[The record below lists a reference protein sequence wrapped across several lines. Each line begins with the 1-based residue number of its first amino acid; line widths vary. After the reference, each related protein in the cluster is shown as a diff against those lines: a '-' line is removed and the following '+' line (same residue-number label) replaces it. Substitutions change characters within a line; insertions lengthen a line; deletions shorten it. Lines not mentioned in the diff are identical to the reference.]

1 MPFLGKVPAC
11 LLRLAPQTHPVL
23 VSAFSCIMFVMPP
36 EEASEPNEPSRKDQ
50 ILRAYIDFVLNENRQ
65 PPSVYTFSK
74 GLGFSES
81 EFYQNY
87 SSFGAVEAEFWVQVF
102 ERTRGKTSMDLAW
115 ERLRFRERVLLFA
128 FTLTQNLLAE
138 RSFALF
144 TLKRNRASEQAQG
157 IWRRFHDAFQSFF
170 EPLVSG
176 AIESGELM
184 NRRLLRDRYVDA
196 IWAQTLFVL
205 RFWAQ
210 DSSDGFER
218 TDEAIEKG
226 FNLTID
232 LMSRSAVDN
241 VIDYG
246 KFLVRNRA
254 IL

>member
-1 MPFLGKVPAC
+1 ML
-11 LLRLAPQTHPVL
+11 
-23 VSAFSCIMFVMPP
+23 VMPP
-36 EEASEPNEPSRKDQ
+36 EEASEPTELSRKDQ

-87 SSFGAVEAEFWVQVF
+87 SSFGAVEADFWVQVF
-102 ERTRGKTSMDLAW
+102 ERTRGKTTMDLAW

-144 TLKRNRASEQAQG
+144 TLKQNRAGERAQG
-157 IWRRFHDAFQSFF
+157 IWRRFHDAFHSFF

-246 KFLVRNRA
+246 KFLARNRA